1 MKVIYNLFVALFFCI
16 SAFGASIKDSGTRF
30 METAI
35 KPYIESGECV
45 GAISVLYNNGVQ
57 ETMCLSWANREEKRP
72 ISMEQSFM
80 QCSQTKG
87 FCGVTIAILI
97 EEGKISL
104 DDPVS
109 KYLPEF
115 KNPKVAVKD
124 KDGKVVSLVD
134 AKTPI
139 TIRMLM
145 NHTSGVIVEVPT
157 KLAKGWPSI
166 SLRET
171 ALEASKSHLLFEP
184 ETKIRYSNAGIDIA
198 AAVVEVVAKKPWEVF
213 LKERVL
219 DPLGMKDTTFN
230 PTDEHLKNSI
240 SLYQYEKGKKP
251 KFILFRSAMP
261 LPHNGDHINA
271 SAGAGLWTT
280 AIDQLKF
287 YKMLMNLGVGEN
299 GVRILKEE
307 TVKNLIATSTR
318 PKDMEKYSLGIFI
331 AKDDWFGHGGA
342 WGTRCFVNW
351 KKKQLK
357 LWVIQGV
364 DSKYMSC
371 NAIRDKAEKEFFK
384 NKESTNLDKYTG
396 RLE

>member
-1 MKVIYNLFVALFFCI
+1 MKFVYNLIIVLLFCVSSF
-16 SAFGASIKDSGTRF
+16 ADVRDSGTRF

-45 GAISVLYNNGVQ
+45 GAISILYDNGVQ
-57 ETMCLSWANREEKRP
+57 ESTCLGWANREEKRA
-72 ISMEQSFM
+72 IAMNQSFM

-87 FCGVTIAILI
+87 FCGVTVAILI

-104 DDPVS
+104 DDPIG

-115 KNPKVAVKD
+115 KNPKVAIKD
-124 KDGKVVSLVD
+124 EKGNVVSLVD

-171 ALEASKSHLLFEP
+171 ALEAAKNHLLFEP
-184 ETKIRYSNAGIDIA
+184 ATKVQYSNAGIDVA
-198 AAVVEVVAKKPWEVF
+198 AAIVEVVTKKPWDVF

-219 DPLGMKDTTFN
+219 EPLEMKDTTFN

-240 SLYQYEKGKKP
+240 SLYQYAKGKKP
-251 KFILFRSAMP
+251 EFILFRKAMP
-261 LPHNGDHINA
+261 LPHNGSHINA
-271 SAGAGLWTT
+271 SAGGGAWTT
-280 AIDQLKF
+280 ALDQLKF

-299 GVRILKEE
+299 GARILKEE
-307 TVKNLIATSTR
+307 TVKNLFATSTR
-318 PKDMEKYSLGIFI
+318 PKEFGKYSLGIFI
-331 AKDDWFGHGGA
+331 SDDGWFGHGGA

-351 KKKQLK
+351 QKKQLK
-357 LWVIQGV
+357 LWVTQGV
-364 DSKYMSC
+364 DSKYMTC
-371 NAIRDKAEKEFFK
+371 NAIRDKTENEFFK
-384 NKESTNLDKYTG
+384 SKASANIDEYTG
-396 RLE
+396 RMK